1 MTRRFTFSRRYCGPL
16 RAAIFDWAGTT
27 VDFGSMAPVRVL
39 QRVFE
44 SQGVPVT
51 TDEARRPM
59 GMHKRQQIAAIA
71 QDPTV
76 ARRWRETHGRQAS
89 DADIDA
95 MYAAFEP
102 LQAETVAE
110 SAQLV
115 PGVLD
120 VVSEL
125 RRRGV
130 AIGSTTG
137 YSRAVMDVLQP
148 AAAACGFIPDAVVCA
163 SDVPVARPSPFM
175 AFQNLMALQIWPV
188 EACLKVDDTVVGI
201 EEGLNAGM
209 WTVAVALSG
218 NEVGLTAAELA
229 TLRAADREA
238 LRARAYARLHQA
250 GAHYVIDSI
259 ADLLPCVERIDARLA
274 DGRRP

>member
-1 MTRRFTFSRRYCGPL
+1 
-16 RAAIFDWAGTT
+16 
-27 VDFGSMAPVRVL
+27 
-39 QRVFE
+39 
-44 SQGVPVT
+44 
-51 TDEARRPM
+51 
-59 GMHKRQQIAAIA
+59 
-71 QDPTV
+71 
-76 ARRWRETHGRQAS
+76 
-89 DADIDA
+89 
-95 MYAAFEP
+95 
-102 LQAETVAE
+102 
-110 SAQLV
+110 
-115 PGVLD
+115 
-120 VVSEL
+120 
-125 RRRGV
+125 
-130 AIGSTTG
+130 
-137 YSRAVMDVLQP
+137 
-148 AAAACGFIPDAVVCA
+148 
-163 SDVPVARPSPFM
+163 M